1 MAEQDDVVDGE
12 AVVVNTSDTQIV
24 TIIPADSGWRAIYG
38 QGSGEDSALS
48 RIVAWALV
56 EDDEGRRVVGLVV
69 HPQDRSKIVPAE
81 GTESPHAGT
90 LSGYGFKE
98 R

>member
-1 MAEQDDVVDGE
+1 VAEQDDVVDGD
-12 AVVVNTSDTQIV
+12 ASVVVASDQQIV
-24 TIIPADSGWRAIYG
+24 TIIPADAGWRAIYG
-38 QGSGEDSALS
+38 QSAGEDSALS

-69 HPQDRSKIVPAE
+69 HPKDRSKIVPAE

>member
-1 MAEQDDVVDGE
+1 MAEQDDVVNGAAEDG
-12 AVVVNTSDTQIV
+12 AGSDEQIV
-24 TIIPADSGWRAIYG
+24 TIIPADAGWRAIYG
-38 QGSGEDSALS
+38 QNAGEDSALS

-56 EDDEGRRVVGLVV
+56 EDGRGRRVVGMVV
-69 HPQDRSKIVPAE
+69 HPKDRARIVPAE

-90 LSGYGFKE
+90 LTGYGFKE